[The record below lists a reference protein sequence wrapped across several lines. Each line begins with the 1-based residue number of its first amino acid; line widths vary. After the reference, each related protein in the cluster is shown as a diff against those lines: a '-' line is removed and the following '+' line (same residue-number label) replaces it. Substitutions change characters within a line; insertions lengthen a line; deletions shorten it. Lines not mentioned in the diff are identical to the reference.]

1 MAAPVKKMSPQA
13 REALLLKLLIQV
25 FEQRISEGEL
35 LSTLRKQVLGLN
47 QTQYAALV
55 GISRRTLSNV
65 ERNAGFQTLGVL
77 NAVFKPLGLRA
88 GLLPSKASLTE
99 KMISL
104 LRTTGK
110 DEDKDKAAEGLE

>member
-1 MAAPVKKMSPQA
+1 MAAAMKKMSPQA

-25 FEQRISEGEL
+25 FEHRISEGEL

-65 ERNAGFQTLGVL
+65 ERNAGSQTLTVL

-88 GLLPSKASLTE
+88 GLLPGSVSLTE
-99 KMISL
+99 KMVATL
-104 LRTTGK
+104 QAAGG
-110 DEDKDKAAEGLE
+110 DDKSKNSEVAA